1 MEFECS
7 KPKPDMIRHWVPI
20 LPEHIWSKID
30 PMKDVGRK
38 YQNTPP
44 YVGSGPF
51 KCVEWKKNSY
61 VKLVANP
68 TWWGPKPKIDELYF
82 TYFTNGDTM
91 LQDIKAGNIDGAC
104 NLIPTQ
110 VKQLESEPGIEARAI
125 VTDGFDEL
133 AFNCYTTGPARATRR

>member
-1 MEFECS
+1 MT
-7 KPKPDMIRHWVPI
+7 RHWVPI
-20 LPEHIWSKID
+20 LPEHIWSKI
-30 PMKDVGRK
+30 PVNDVGKK

-82 TYFTNGDTM
+82 TYYTNGDTM
-91 LQDIKAGNIDGAC
+91 LQDIKAGTIDGAES
-104 NLIPTQ
+104 LVPQQ
-110 VKQLESEPGIEARAI
+110 VKQLQTEPGITARAI
-125 VTDGFDEL
+125 ATDAFDEL
-133 AFNCYTTGPARATRR
+133 AFNCYMGPSKGHPVLQATSSSGRR